1 MTHEDLMAT
10 HVNDNVA
17 ELVSELLKELA
28 SELDLHYED
37 EDFFALAPSIEVM
50 KRGADYLDSVG
61 HPIPPAC
68 QHVMRRYQRHCN

>member
-1 MTHEDLMAT
+1 MAT
-10 HVNDNVA
+10 HVNENVA
-17 ELVSELLKELA
+17 ELVAELMKELA

-50 KRGADYLDSVG
+50 RKGADFLDSVG
-61 HPIPPAC
+61 YPQPTAY